1 MSNTSSNGIQQFWKL
16 TESKYIE
23 KERYKKVQSL
33 KKPLHQVW
41 IYLSFKKQ
49 CIWLYEIFPFFV

>member
-23 KERYKKVQSL
+23 KERYKKVQS
-33 KKPLHQVW
+33 
-41 IYLSFKKQ
+41 
-49 CIWLYEIFPFFV
+49 